1 MKSTSKP
8 ATVLSQNPPPFL
20 PSDIFS
26 KNDDR
31 EIIFY
36 RKVSNVMGEPFQI
49 DSGPFLTVPA
59 TPGRISIFFRFQK
72 KWFLGGLEMVQNPHS
87 WGWRNSHLF
96 WCFFRLSTCTHL
108 KHLNNA
114 SKILWKV
121 PQVWGFWAFVD
132 HPKTTF
138 FETKKKLKF
147 GREWPELSRMV
158 LNRFGKAHP

>member
-1 MKSTSKP
+1 
-8 ATVLSQNPPPFL
+8 
-20 PSDIFS
+20 
-26 KNDDR
+26 
-31 EIIFY
+31 
-36 RKVSNVMGEPFQI
+36 MGEPFQI

-132 HPKTTF
+132 HPKTIFLKPKKNWNSAGSGRNCQERSWIDLERLTHNIWHLSI
-138 FETKKKLKF
+138 KKLCSGHHFWKKY
-147 GREWPELSRMV
+147 GRSKGRGVFLDSTV
-158 LNRFGKAHP
+158 

>member
-1 MKSTSKP
+1 MLSK
-8 ATVLSQNPPPFL
+8 NNHPPFDRPYFFQKWCPEHNFFIERCQMLWVSLSKSILDRSWQFRPL
-20 PSDIFS
+20 PA
-26 KNDDR
+26 
-31 EIIFY
+31 E
-36 RKVSNVMGEPFQI
+36 FQ
-49 DSGPFLTVPA
+49 F
-59 TPGRISIFFRFQK
+59 FFRFQK

>member
-1 MKSTSKP
+1 
-8 ATVLSQNPPPFL
+8 
-20 PSDIFS
+20 
-26 KNDDR
+26 
-31 EIIFY
+31 
-36 RKVSNVMGEPFQI
+36 MGEPFQI

-138 FETKKKLKF
+138 FETKKNWNSAGSGRNCQEWSWIGLERLTHKIWHLSIKKLCSRHHFWKKY
-147 GREWPELSRMV
+147 GRSKGGGY
-158 LNRFGKAHP
+158 F

>member
-1 MKSTSKP
+1 
-8 ATVLSQNPPPFL
+8 
-20 PSDIFS
+20 
-26 KNDDR
+26 
-31 EIIFY
+31 
-36 RKVSNVMGEPFQI
+36 MGESFQI

-138 FETKKKLKF
+138 FETEKKWNSAGS
-147 GREWPELSRMV
+147 GRNCQERSWIDLERLTHNIWHLSIKNYAPDIIFEKDMADQKGGGYFETAR
-158 LNRFGKAHP
+158 